1 MIANAKHRAKRDDL
15 PFNITEEDIKIPET
29 CPVLNIPLRKSIGKQ
44 GGDDNSPTLDRVV
57 GDLGYVKGN
66 VYVISLRANKL
77 KSDGNAWELMKVAE
91 YAEDFV
97 INKLMKDK

>member
-1 MIANAKHRAKRDDL
+1 MLANAKHRSKRDGL
-15 PFNITEEDIKIPET
+15 PFNITEEDITIPDT
-29 CPVLNIPLRKSIGKQ
+29 CPVLNIPLKKSIGKQ

-66 VYVISLRANKL
+66 VLVISLRANKL
-77 KSDGNAWELMKVAE
+77 KSDGNAWELKKVAE

-97 INKLMKDK
+97 INKLMKE